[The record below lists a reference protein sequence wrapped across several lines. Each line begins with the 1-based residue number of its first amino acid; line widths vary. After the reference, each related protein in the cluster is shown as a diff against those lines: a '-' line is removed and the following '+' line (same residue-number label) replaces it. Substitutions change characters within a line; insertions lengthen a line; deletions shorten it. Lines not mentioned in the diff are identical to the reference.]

1 MVFVMWTSKAGELK
15 VDSPSSRSSCL
26 VSSQYFPLRQDY
38 LSHVPKVKAPSV
50 TDEMTGVGVDQ
61 DDIALAE
68 MPPES
73 TLTSTTHPNVNSRR
87 EEDGYSSGPILERD
101 ESLVEPQIRFSAMYI
116 CMLTLAPLI
125 SFGALGF
132 LAFLWAESHRARN
145 SLPVQQ
151 SWYGLVDRG
160 WILRAITL
168 SALALRTTTDMVAG
182 IATSMLAALFLEVS
196 GVRLSRLADVSVLR
210 SADSPPYVLAWRALR
225 DILTPPLHAGRY
237 LLTLLLVTTL
247 VLQLSSTIL
256 LFDLN
261 ETTIPR
267 AVMTAGDLIR
277 FSYSGISGPLRYI
290 NGKQAMYLSYTAN
303 FPRFAEH
310 SQPPL
315 EPALGQERDFRD
327 TGVVYRSFMPLP
339 KASREQ
345 LRQFAG
351 PATVLESQVVCVRP
365 NISSFAVSSPQ
376 IPFHPTIRYANLTF
390 SADVASSPSL
400 GSIRMFTSSFLAR
413 ATKPRNITMPVAR
426 PSVPFSDDDDDDAPL
441 PGRDQQWAMSIS
453 LTDFRETSAF
463 MLFNWTG
470 PGRGWTSEE
479 LASQDSWVQ
488 SPKEEWTTLTHTI
501 VQDVSVD
508 MTLCLTWYNSSLF
521 NIETGVGKAFLEP
534 QVSWDNVSGILTT
547 ASAAKHLGAPSEGRD
562 GVLDMK
568 TLPTPDLAIP
578 ENYTA
583 IDTMALG
590 ASITNQVILAM
601 EEMGSRLDAFDPDGV
616 AFGMVSWAATLCYDT
631 DLDSVMGI
639 HNSFVAVF
647 QDIMQHTGNPAVA
660 VQSLLTMATAN
671 AYVELQPYF
680 DFELPAQYSVWS
692 RAQVPTGWAGFIL
705 VAATVAAHTVAVL
718 VVVVLFRRQTR
729 CTELGNSWQAVAQ
742 PLPDPAPLEGD
753 KKPLPPK
760 LNDAARAGKKEFK
773 KRVGKEE
780 RDVRY
785 RLVLRTGA
793 ALPIPRVLEP
803 REREKKKEKK
813 KGKNKGHPG

>member
-1 MVFVMWTSKAGELK
+1 MK
-15 VDSPSSRSSCL
+15 V
-26 VSSQYFPLRQDY
+26 
-38 LSHVPKVKAPSV
+38 PSV
-50 TDEMTGVGVDQ
+50 TDGMTGVEDG
-61 DDIALAE
+61 IALSE

-73 TLTSTTHPNVNSRR
+73 TPTSATLPNVNSQR
-87 EEDGYSSGPILERD
+87 EDDGYSSGPILEGD
-101 ESLVEPQIRFSAMYI
+101 ESRVEPQIRFSVIYI
-116 CMLTLAPLI
+116 CTLTLAPLI

-145 SLPVQQ
+145 SLSVQQ

-182 IATSMLAALFLEVS
+182 IATSMLAALFLEVT

-256 LFDLN
+256 LFDLT

-267 AVMTAGDLIR
+267 AAMPPGGLIR
-277 FSYSGISGPLRYI
+277 SSYSGISGPLRYI
-290 NGKQAMYLSYTAN
+290 NGKQAMYLAYTAN

-315 EPALGQERDFRD
+315 EPAPGQERDFRD
-327 TGVVYRSFMPLP
+327 TGVVYRSFIPLP

-351 PATVLESQVVCVRP
+351 PATVMESQVVCVRP

-376 IPFHPTIRYANLTF
+376 IPFHSTIRYANLTF

-426 PSVPFSDDDDDDAPL
+426 PSVLLSDDDDTPL
-441 PGRDQQWAMSIS
+441 PGRDQQWAMSIA

-470 PGRGWTSEE
+470 PGRGWTSDE

-488 SPKEEWTTLTHTI
+488 SHKEEWTTLTHTI
-501 VQDVSVD
+501 VPDVSVD
-508 MTLCLTWYNSSLF
+508 MTLYLTWYNSSLF
-521 NIETGVGKAFLEP
+521 NIETGVSKAYIEP

-547 ASAAKHLGAPSEGRD
+547 AGAAKHLGAPSEGRD
-562 GVLDMK
+562 GVLGM
-568 TLPTPDLAIP
+568 TALPTPDLAIS

-583 IDTMALG
+583 IDTMAVG

-601 EEMGSRLDAFDPDGV
+601 EEMRIRLDIFDPDGV
-616 AFGMVSWAATLCYDT
+616 AFGMVNWAATLCYDT

-680 DFELPAQYSVWS
+680 DFALPAQYSVWS
-692 RAQVPTGWAGFIL
+692 RAQVPTGWVGFIL
-705 VAATVAAHTVAVL
+705 VAATVAAHTVAVSA
-718 VVVVLFRRQTR
+718 VVVVFRRQTR

-753 KKPLPPK
+753 GEPLPRK
-760 LNDAARAGKKEFK
+760 LNDAARAGKREFK
-773 KRVGKEE
+773 KRVGKEVRE
-780 RDVRY
+780 VRY
-785 RLVLRTGA
+785 RV
-793 ALPIPRVLEP
+793 VV
-803 REREKKKEKK
+803 EKRSSP
-813 KGKNKGHPG
+813 HPARI